1 MAKTD
6 INENIYRAID
16 TIIDAR
22 LQNVN
27 FNSTV
32 LCTIVD
38 DSKAASGIFTVDNLG
53 VQFQATSMDKS
64 FKVNDQVY
72 VTVPNNNFDAQKII
86 IGKKE
91 DFTKLQEQWKDPFSY
106 LEFKYQFDDDSA
118 EVEIT
123 PTGDGRASNKT
134 VKRIIL
140 DDDFDRTVNLTSSL
154 GAPGLNK
161 AGTLPWDAEK
171 FTEDCLWAQT
181 ASAEEP
187 HVVSNSYRQNI
198 NFKEFKRFT
207 EIGWAPFS
215 SQFSATSPNL
225 FRALLYYKN
234 NSSNKEFYQIV
245 DLPQQNQIPTSGK
258 LPNGFPYWQEPTPYT
273 YWYSNSNTWILSS
286 VDSHLAM
293 PFYITE
299 NGTDKNLNFLL
310 FYNKKQYRPILL
322 AGLKNIVITVDIQSD
337 ITFEDNSPSTGTYDF
352 ICQLIMVNQND
363 PSDEKTVTMTMA
375 SSIDFLGDPYNY
387 FDYFTQ
393 QVVFDITNYQD
404 YIVNKIEFSIIQNGD
419 FANIDSGIIKIKNP
433 KIYFGLPVQ
442 ETTIGYKSYVSMF
455 EQSHEYYQK
464 TTPTKLIYLQACLED
479 IPPTNPGL
487 EADGPFNMTI
497 TTYPKTTDTT
507 IVPGT
512 TYYKIMYG
520 SYEPVE
526 NPKETELSQYYV
538 QVDNSVLRYKPKIY
552 IKNEDN
558 EFVQD
563 SDIKYFDQIYK
574 TSNYDWDNNL
584 YSWDAAKK
592 QWYIKADDSPQN
604 PAPRRDFYV
613 CFPKNRK
620 MSMYMGTVDSEDKEV
635 PPQVGIASDDNNV
648 DVVLVAGA
656 RDSNV
661 LVSTAD
667 RNSKISIQA
676 ADRSSMELTNEAI
689 TLAVNGAVLE
699 LTEAKLEALIALLDN
714 N

>member
-91 DFTKLQEQWKDPFSY
+91 DFAKLQEQWKDPFNY
-106 LEFKYQFDDDSA
+106 LDIKYKFDDDSD
-118 EVEIT
+118 EVEII
-123 PTGDGRASNKT
+123 PTGNGHVSNKT

-140 DDDFDRTVNLTSSL
+140 DDDFDRTINLTSSL
-154 GAPGLNK
+154 EAPGEGN
-161 AGTLPWDAEK
+161 AGTLPWDAEE

-181 ASAEEP
+181 ADAEEP
-187 HVVSNSYRQNI
+187 HEVLASYRQNI

-207 EIGWAPFS
+207 EIGWSPFS
-215 SQFSATSPNL
+215 SQFSATGPSL
-225 FRALLYYKN
+225 FRALFYYKN
-234 NSSNKEFYQIV
+234 NSLNKEFYQIV
-245 DLPQQNQIPTSGK
+245 DLPQQNQIPISEQ
-258 LPNGFPYWQEPTPYT
+258 LPAGYYSYWQKPIPYT
-273 YWYSNSNTWILSS
+273 YYYSNNDAWKLSS
-286 VDSHLAM
+286 VDSHREM

-299 NGTDKNLNFLL
+299 NGSNKNLRFLL
-310 FYNKKQYRPILL
+310 FYNEKQYRPISL

-337 ITFEDNSPSTGTYDF
+337 ITFLENAPSAGSYKLQ
-352 ICQLIMVNQND
+352 CQLIMVHQND
-363 PSDEKTVTMTMA
+363 SANEKTLTMA
-375 SSIDFLGDPYNY
+375 ISSDTDFLGDPYNY

-404 YIVNKIEFSIIQNGD
+404 YIVNKIEFSVIQNGN
-419 FANIDSGIIKIKNP
+419 FTNIDSGIIKIKNP
-433 KIYFGLPVQ
+433 KIYFGLPLK
-442 ETTIGYKSYVSMF
+442 ETTIGYKSYTSMF

-464 TTPTKLIYLQACLED
+464 TSPTKLVYLQACLED
-479 IPPTNPGL
+479 IPPTDSGL
-487 EADGPFNMTI
+487 EVDGPFRMDI

-507 IVPGT
+507 IVPGR

-526 NPKETELSQYYV
+526 NPKETELSEYYV
-538 QVDNSVLRYKPKIY
+538 QVENSVLRYKPKIY

-558 EFVQD
+558 EFVED
-563 SDIKYFDQIYK
+563 PDIKYFDQIYK

-592 QWYIKADDSPQN
+592 QWYIKENDSVQELN
-604 PAPRRDFYV
+604 YV
-613 CFPKNRK
+613 SNKS
-620 MSMYMGTVDSEDKEV
+620 MSMYMGTVDSNDKEV

-648 DVVLVAGA
+648 DVVLAAGA
-656 RDSNV
+656 RDSNI
-661 LVSTAD
+661 LVSTVD

-676 ADRSSMELTNEAI
+676 ADRSSMELTNDAI
-689 TLAVNGAVLE
+689 TLAVNGAALE
-699 LTEAKLEALIALLDN
+699 LTKAKLEALIALLDN
-714 N
+714 D

>member
-91 DFTKLQEQWKDPFSY
+91 DFAKLQEQWKDPFSY
-106 LEFKYQFDDDSA
+106 LDIKYKFDDDSD
-118 EVEIT
+118 EVTIVPTNDGQESDEII
-123 PTGDGRASNKT
+123 K
-134 VKRIIL
+134 KIFL
-140 DDDFDRTVNLTSSL
+140 DDSYFNINWTNDSINEFTDRTIAQQLLLNS
-154 GAPGLNK
+154 GWKAINENAP
-161 AGTLPWDAEK
+161 E
-171 FTEDCLWAQT
+171 
-181 ASAEEP
+181 S
-187 HVVSNSYRQNI
+187 V
-198 NFKEFKRFT
+198 
-207 EIGWAPFS
+207 
-215 SQFSATSPNL
+215 
-225 FRALLYYKN
+225 YKN
-234 NSSNKEFYQIV
+234 NFPLRGIFRRAKGTQSSSYGTQYFYRIKDIDHLLV
-245 DLPQQNQIPTSGK
+245 PLNTRDACDSYILKAYSPLNQT
-258 LPNGFPYWQEPTPYT
+258 LYAYD
-273 YWYSNSNTWILSS
+273 YNTNNPIQWK
-286 VDSHLAM
+286 
-293 PFYITE
+293 E
-299 NGTDKNLNFLL
+299 NGGFNLRGWQDNIEIDTNMPNRRGQSASTDEAFPL
-310 FYNKKQYRPILL
+310 FYNEKQYRPILL
-322 AGLKNIVITVDIQSD
+322 AGLKNIIITIDIQSD
-337 ITFEDNSPSTGTYDF
+337 ITFVDSSPSAGTYKLQ
-352 ICQLIMVNQND
+352 CQLIMVHQND
-363 PSDEKTVTMTMA
+363 SANEKTLTMTI
-375 SSIDFLGDPYNY
+375 SSDTDFLGDPYNY

-404 YIVNKIEFSIIQNGD
+404 YIVNKIEFSVIQNGN
-419 FANIDSGIIKIKNP
+419 FTNIDSGIIKIKNP
-433 KIYFGLPVQ
+433 KIYFGLPLK
-442 ETTIGYKSYVSMF
+442 ETTIGYKSYTSMF

-464 TTPTKLIYLQACLED
+464 TSPTKLIYLQACLED
-479 IPPTNPGL
+479 IPPTDPGL
-487 EADGPFNMTI
+487 EVDGPFRMNI

-507 IVPGT
+507 INPDT

-526 NPKETELSQYYV
+526 NPKETELSEYYE
-538 QVDNSVLRYKPKIY
+538 QVENSVLRYKPKIY

-558 EFVQD
+558 EFVED
-563 SDIKYFDQIYK
+563 PDIKYFDQIYK
-574 TSNYDWDNNL
+574 TSNYNWDNNL

-592 QWYIKADDSPQN
+592 QWYIKENDSSQN
-604 PAPRRDFYV
+604 PSPRRDFYV

-620 MSMYMGTVDSEDKEV
+620 MSMYMGTVDSDNKEV

-648 DVVLVAGA
+648 DVVLAAGA

-676 ADRSSMELTNEAI
+676 ADRSSMELTNDAI
-689 TLAVNGAVLE
+689 TLAVNGAALE
-699 LTEAKLEALIALLDN
+699 LTKAKLEALIALLDN
-714 N
+714 D